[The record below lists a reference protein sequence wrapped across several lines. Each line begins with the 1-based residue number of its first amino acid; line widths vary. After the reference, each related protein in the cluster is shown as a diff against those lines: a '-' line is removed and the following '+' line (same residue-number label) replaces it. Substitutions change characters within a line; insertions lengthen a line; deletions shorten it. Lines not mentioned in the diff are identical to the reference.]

1 MDGLP
6 CQIEP
11 LVGNYDLGYNDIKLI
26 MSVRGSFAQDRWS
39 VHSPDS
45 PSSNHHQHLRRLKEW
60 GLGTA
65 LVGASLLPCPECGL
79 PLAIHTWPFLLLL
92 AVRRLVKRQTE
103 RLDDL
108 PGDENQSAPSRGGE
122 KSRLEPEKPQ
132 KSL

>member
-1 MDGLP
+1 M
-6 CQIEP
+6 
-11 LVGNYDLGYNDIKLI
+11 
-26 MSVRGSFAQDRWS
+26 
-39 VHSPDS
+39 HSPDS

-108 PGDENQSAPSRGGE
+108 PGDERQ
-122 KSRLEPEKPQ
+122 LTLPEEVKREV
-132 KSL
+132 

>member
-1 MDGLP
+1 
-6 CQIEP
+6 
-11 LVGNYDLGYNDIKLI
+11 

-108 PGDENQSAPSRGGE
+108 PGDERQ
-122 KSRLEPEKPQ
+122 LTLPEEVKRAD
-132 KSL
+132 